1 MNCLTVSLQYS
12 ILTLA
17 ERGWSARRI
26 ARELGIHRETV
37 GQRLREAK
45 STQGRPGVAAAD
57 PETADSKPAIST
69 PGFSAGPADSKPASI
84 STLGSPAG
92 RQSTCAPFRSQIETG
107 FAAGLSLQR
116 IYQDLVRDDGFT
128 GSYQSVKR
136 FGQRLTAK
144 RDLPFRR
151 MECRPGEE
159 MQVDFGLGAW
169 VVAEGRRRRPHLFR
183 CVLSHSRKGYTEA
196 VWRQTTESFIRCLEN
211 AFRHFGGVTERVVI
225 DNLKAGVLQADWFD
239 PELNPKLLEFCQHY
253 GTVLAPTKPAMPRHK
268 GKVEAGVKY
277 AQNNAVKGRQF
288 TSLAE
293 HNRFL
298 DDWERTVADTR
309 IHGTVRQQV
318 LKLFLTVER
327 PALRPL
333 PAMFF
338 PSFEEAPRCVHRDG
352 YVEFAKAYY
361 SAPPEYVGRK
371 VWVRAESRLVRLY
384 NQRWEQIG
392 VHARL
397 EAGRFATDPDHIHP
411 HKRAEIERGAEY
423 LLGRCQRLGPACG
436 AWATAMYHHRGPYG
450 IRSLQGLLHLAKDH
464 PVHALEQVAGQ
475 ALARAC
481 WRLRDLRTL
490 LGRGDNV
497 IQLEF
502 LQVHPLIR
510 DLSAYR
516 IGFPS

>member
-1 MNCLTVSLQYS
+1 
-12 ILTLA
+12 
-17 ERGWSARRI
+17 
-26 ARELGIHRETV
+26 
-37 GQRLREAK
+37 
-45 STQGRPGVAAAD
+45 
-57 PETADSKPAIST
+57 
-69 PGFSAGPADSKPASI
+69 
-84 STLGSPAG
+84 
-92 RQSTCAPFRSQIETG
+92 
-107 FAAGLSLQR
+107 
-116 IYQDLVRDDGFT
+116 
-128 GSYQSVKR
+128 
-136 FGQRLTAK
+136 
-144 RDLPFRR
+144 
-151 MECRPGEE
+151 

-183 CVLSHSRKGYTEA
+183 CILSHSRKGYTEA

-211 AFRHFGGVTERVVI
+211 AFRHFGGVSERLVI
-225 DNLKAGVLQADWFD
+225 DNLKAGVIQADWFD
-239 PELNPKLLEFCQHY
+239 PELNPKLLDFCQHY
-253 GTVLAPTKPAMPRHK
+253 GTVLAPTKPGMPRHK

-293 HNRFL
+293 QNRLL

-333 PAMFF
+333 PAMLF

-371 VWVRAESRLVRLY
+371 IWVRAESRLVRLY
-384 NQRWEQIG
+384 NQRREQIG
-392 VHARL
+392 VHARI
-397 EAGRFATDPDHIHP
+397 EAGRFATNPDHIHP
-411 HKRAEIERGAEY
+411 HKRAEIEQGAEY

-436 AWATAMYHHRGPYG
+436 AWATAMYHHRGAYG

-464 PVHALEQVAGQ
+464 PVHALEQVTGQ

-481 WRLRDLRTL
+481 WRLRDLRAL
-490 LGRGDNV
+490 LGSGDNV

-502 LQVHPLIR
+502 LQAHPLIR

-516 IGFPS
+516 VAFPS